1 MPAINARLL
10 GGKDIERALVNAFEE
25 LTREDVNGA
34 FWDDQFKEEK
44 WRHSPYTEIE
54 NGDTVG
60 SPRDIYD
67 LGNLYDSGVNSYKY
81 QSSATGASADWHWD
95 AKNRSGEEY
104 AWYVHNGQG
113 TNYPYPRRFT
123 DDISFKFSFRRP
135 VGKALQS
142 RVQTA
147 LNALNAN

>member
-1 MPAINARLL
+1 M
-10 GGKDIERALVNAFEE
+10 
-25 LTREDVNGA
+25 NGA

-44 WRHSPYTEIE
+44 WRHSPYTERE

-81 QSSATGASADWHWD
+81 QSSATGANADWHWD

>member
-25 LTREDVNGA
+25 WTREDVNGA

-44 WRHSPYTEIE
+44 WRHSPYTERE

-81 QSSATGASADWHWD
+81 QSSATGASANWHWD

-104 AWYVHNGQG
+104 AWYVHEG
-113 TNYPYPRRFT
+113 TRNQLP
-123 DDISFKFSFRRP
+123 ISTQ
-135 VGKALQS
+135 VY
-142 RVQTA
+142 
-147 LNALNAN
+147 

>member
-1 MPAINARLL
+1 MPAINARLF
-10 GGKDIERALVNAFEE
+10 GAKDIERVLVNAFEE
-25 LTREDVNGA
+25 WTREDVNGA

-44 WRHSPYTEIE
+44 WRHSPYTERE

-67 LGNLYDSGVNSYKY
+67 LGNLYDSGINSYKY

-104 AWYVHNGQG
+104 AWYVHEGKG

-135 VGKALQS
+135 VGMALQL

-147 LNALNAN
+147 LNGLYAN

>member
-1 MPAINARLL
+1 M
-10 GGKDIERALVNAFEE
+10 GGKDIERALIKAFEE
-25 LTREDVNGA
+25 WTREDVNGA

-44 WRHSPYTEIE
+44 WRHSPYTERE
-54 NGDTVG
+54 NGDIVG

-67 LGNLYDSGVNSYKY
+67 LGNLYDSGINSYKY
-81 QSSATGASADWHWD
+81 QSSSNGASANWHWN

-113 TNYPYPRRFT
+113 TNYPYPRKFT

-135 VGKALQS
+135 VGMALQG

-147 LNALNAN
+147 LNRLHAN

>member
-10 GGKDIERALVNAFEE
+10 GAKDIERALVNAFEE
-25 LTREDVNGA
+25 WTREDVNGA

-44 WRHSPYTEIE
+44 WRHSPYTERE

-142 RVQTA
+142 RVQAA

>member
-1 MPAINARLL
+1 MPTINAKLL
-10 GGKDIERALVNAFEE
+10 GGRSIERALVNAFEE
-25 LTREDVNGA
+25 WTKEDVNGA

-44 WRHSPYTEIE
+44 WRHGPYTERE

-67 LGNLYDSGVNSYKY
+67 LGNLYDSGVNSYNY

-104 AWYVHNGQG
+104 AWYVHEGKG

-135 VGKALQS
+135 VGMALQL

>member
-1 MPAINARLL
+1 M
-10 GGKDIERALVNAFEE
+10 
-25 LTREDVNGA
+25 NGA

-44 WRHSPYTEIE
+44 WRHSPYTERE

>member
-10 GGKDIERALVNAFEE
+10 GAKDIERALINAFEE
-25 LTREDVNGA
+25 WTREDVNGA

-44 WRHSPYTEIE
+44 WRHSPYTERE

-60 SPRDIYD
+60 SPRNIYD

>member
-1 MPAINARLL
+1 MPAINARFF

-25 LTREDVNGA
+25 WTREDVNGV

-44 WRHSPYTEIE
+44 WKHSPYTERE

-95 AKNRSGEEY
+95 AKNRSGKEY
-104 AWYVHNGQG
+104 AGYVHEGKG
-113 TNYPYPRRFT
+113 TNYPYKRKFT

-135 VGKALQS
+135 VGKALQL

-147 LNALNAN
+147 LNALHAN

>member
-1 MPAINARLL
+1 MPAINARLF

-25 LTREDVNGA
+25 WTREDVNGA

-44 WRHSPYTEIE
+44 WRHSPYTERE

-81 QSSATGASADWHWD
+81 QSSATGASANWHWD

-104 AWYVHNGQG
+104 AWYVHEWH
-113 TNYPYPRRFT
+113 
-123 DDISFKFSFRRP
+123 
-135 VGKALQS
+135 KALTTHIHADS
-142 RVQTA
+142 LMTFPSNFPLGALLEKLCRVECKQH
-147 LNALNAN
+147 

>member
-1 MPAINARLL
+1 MPAINARFF

-25 LTREDVNGA
+25 WTREDVNGA

-44 WRHSPYTEIE
+44 WRHSAYTERK
-54 NGDTVG
+54 NGDPVG

-81 QSSATGASADWHWD
+81 QSSPDGASANWHWD

-135 VGKALQS
+135 VGVALQL

>member
-1 MPAINARLL
+1 MEPFGTINSKKRN
-10 GGKDIERALVNAFEE
+10 GGIVHTQR
-25 LTREDVNGA
+25 R
-34 FWDDQFKEEK
+34 
-44 WRHSPYTEIE
+44 E

-81 QSSATGASADWHWD
+81 QSSATGASANWHWD

-104 AWYVHNGQG
+104 AWYVHEGKG